1 VVAIAMPKDGGDFDA
16 GRAAQN
22 MMLAAWAEGITS
34 CPTSMYDMDDV
45 RRVLGIPQDY
55 RVSIVLPL
63 AYPPASGI
71 KPQGLPRLPLEE
83 FVHRG
88 GW

>member
-1 VVAIAMPKDGGDFDA
+1 
-16 GRAAQN
+16 
-22 MMLAAWAEGITS
+22 
-34 CPTSMYDMDDV
+34 MYDMDDV

>member
-1 VVAIAMPKDGGDFDA
+1 
-16 GRAAQN
+16 

-34 CPTSMYDMDDV
+34 CPTSMYDMEEA
-45 RRVLGIPQDY
+45 RGVLGIPEGY
-55 RVSIVLPL
+55 RIAIVLAF

-71 KPQGLPRLPLEE
+71 KSRGLTRLPLEE
-83 FVHRG
+83 VVHRG